1 VRDWTENLPM
11 WRSNPKQMWCGST
24 AQIPLASVEVPLA
37 SVEGPLASQVKVLL
51 KVPLASLGV
60 QLASQT
66 RRLQVKTFL
75 P

>member
-1 VRDWTENLPM
+1 M
-11 WRSNPKQMWCGST
+11 
-24 AQIPLASVEVPLA
+24 EVPLA
-37 SVEGPLASQVKVLL
+37 SVEGPLASQVKVPL